1 MCELANI
8 MISIFLEEDSVFFNI
23 DYRSAW
29 DYTFTSESTINTQVL
44 QLYDQGKRQIAVIE
58 IRHL

>member
-1 MCELANI
+1 MTL
-8 MISIFLEEDSVFFNI
+8 IFLEEDRIFFYV

-29 DYTFTSESTINTQVL
+29 AYTFTLEPTTHKQLL
-44 QLYDQGKRQIAVIE
+44 QLCDQGKRQIAVIE